1 MKLYELFPNFIKLS
15 YSERVKFLR
24 SYRAKRALELENN
37 IKNKRKS
44 KPSLTQE
51 EKDLMKSLGI
61 KQKDLALL
69 KEIL

>member
-1 MKLYELFPNFIKLS
+1 MKLYELFPDFTKLS
-15 YSERVKFLR
+15 SLERMKFLR

-44 KPSLTQE
+44 KLSLTQE